1 MSTVS
6 VIFVCVVA
14 AILAAILKQY
24 NATFSLVTVIAA
36 AIIIIAIMASKA
48 ANLFDNV
55 FSVVDDIGET
65 AELLKLLIKAVCI
78 SVLAEISSNI
88 CKDSGNSSLAVC
100 VDVTAKI
107 ILFALAF
114 SLVEYLIT
122 IIQDL
127 FN

>member
-24 NATFSLVTVIAA
+24 NATFSLITIIAA
-36 AIIIIAIMASKA
+36 AIIITTVTASKA
-48 ANLFDNV
+48 IDLFDNM
-55 FSVVDDIGET
+55 FSVVEDIGET

-100 VDVTAKI
+100 VDVTANI

-114 SLVEYLIT
+114 PLVEYLIT

>member
-6 VIFVCVVA
+6 VIFICVVA
-14 AILAAILKQY
+14 AILAAVLKQY

-55 FSVVDDIGET
+55 FSVVDDIGGT

-114 SLVEYLIT
+114 PLIEYLIT

>member
-1 MSTVS
+1 MNTVS

-24 NATFSLVTVIAA
+24 NATFSLITIIAA
-36 AIIIIAIMASKA
+36 AIIITTVTASKA
-48 ANLFDNV
+48 IDLFDNM
-55 FSVVDDIGET
+55 FSVVEDIGGT

-100 VDVTAKI
+100 VDVAAKI

-114 SLVEYLIT
+114 PLVEYLIT

>member
-1 MSTVS
+1 MNTVS

-24 NATFSLVTVIAA
+24 NATFSLITIIAA
-36 AIIIIAIMASKA
+36 AIIITTVTASKA
-48 ANLFDNV
+48 IDLFDNV

-65 AELLKLLIKAVCI
+65 AEFLKLLIKAVCI

-114 SLVEYLIT
+114 PLVEYLIT

>member
-24 NATFSLVTVIAA
+24 NATFSLITIIAA
-36 AIIIIAIMASKA
+36 AIIITTVTASKA
-48 ANLFDNV
+48 IDLFDNM

-65 AELLKLLIKAVCI
+65 AEFLKLLIKAVCI

-114 SLVEYLIT
+114 PLVEYLIT

>member
-6 VIFVCVVA
+6 VIFICVVA
-14 AILAAILKQY
+14 AILAAVLKQY

-55 FSVVDDIGET
+55 FSVVDDIWGT

-114 SLVEYLIT
+114 PLVEYLIT

>member
-6 VIFVCVVA
+6 VIFICVVA
-14 AILAAILKQY
+14 AILAAVLKQY

-65 AELLKLLIKAVCI
+65 EEFLKLLIKAVCI

-100 VDVTAKI
+100 VDVAAKI

-114 SLVEYLIT
+114 PLVEYLIT

>member
-6 VIFVCVVA
+6 VIFICVVA
-14 AILAAILKQY
+14 AILAAVLKQY

-65 AELLKLLIKAVCI
+65 AEFLKLLIKAICI
-78 SVLAEISSNI
+78 SVLAEIAGNI

-107 ILFALAF
+107 ILFTLAF
-114 SLVEYLIT
+114 PLIEYLIT

>member
-24 NATFSLVTVIAA
+24 NATFSLITIIAA
-36 AIIIIAIMASKA
+36 AIIITTVTASKA
-48 ANLFDNV
+48 IDLFDNM
-55 FSVVDDIGET
+55 FSVVEDIGET
-65 AELLKLLIKAVCI
+65 AEFLKLLIKAVCI

-114 SLVEYLIT
+114 PLVEYLIT

>member
-6 VIFVCVVA
+6 VIFICVVA
-14 AILAAILKQY
+14 AILAAVLKQY

-55 FSVVDDIGET
+55 FSVVDDIGGT

-114 SLVEYLIT
+114 PLVEYLIT

>member
-6 VIFVCVVA
+6 VIFICVVA
-14 AILAAILKQY
+14 AILAAVLKQY

-65 AELLKLLIKAVCI
+65 AKFLKLLIKAICI
-78 SVLAEISSNI
+78 SVLAEIAGNI

-107 ILFALAF
+107 ILFTLAF
-114 SLVEYLIT
+114 PLIEYLIT

>member
-1 MSTVS
+1 MNTVS
-6 VIFVCVVA
+6 VIFICVVA
-14 AILAAILKQY
+14 AILAAVLKQY

-65 AELLKLLIKAVCI
+65 AEFLKLLIKAICI
-78 SVLAEISSNI
+78 SVLAEIAGNI

-107 ILFALAF
+107 ILFTLAF
-114 SLVEYLIT
+114 PLIEYLIT

>member
-14 AILAAILKQY
+14 AILAAVLKQY

-65 AELLKLLIKAVCI
+65 AEFLKLLIKAICI
-78 SVLAEISSNI
+78 SVLAEIAGNI

-114 SLVEYLIT
+114 PLVEYLIT

>member
-24 NATFSLVTVIAA
+24 NATFSLITIIAA
-36 AIIIIAIMASKA
+36 AIIIIAIMSSKA

-65 AELLKLLIKAVCI
+65 AEFLKLLIKAVCI

-114 SLVEYLIT
+114 PLVEYLIT

>member
-24 NATFSLVTVIAA
+24 NATFSLITIIAA
-36 AIIIIAIMASKA
+36 AIIITTVTASKA
-48 ANLFDNV
+48 IDLFDNM
-55 FSVVDDIGET
+55 FSVVEDIGGT

-107 ILFALAF
+107 ILFVLAF
-114 SLVEYLIT
+114 PLVEYLIT

>member
-1 MSTVS
+1 MNTVS

-24 NATFSLVTVIAA
+24 NATFSLITIIAA

-65 AELLKLLIKAVCI
+65 AEFLKLLIKAVCI

-114 SLVEYLIT
+114 PLVEYLIT

>member
-6 VIFVCVVA
+6 VIFICVVA
-14 AILAAILKQY
+14 AILAAVLKQY

-65 AELLKLLIKAVCI
+65 AEFLKLLIKAVCI

-114 SLVEYLIT
+114 PLVEYLIT

>member
-14 AILAAILKQY
+14 AILAAVLKQY

-65 AELLKLLIKAVCI
+65 AEFLKLLIKAICI
-78 SVLAEISSNI
+78 SVLAEIAGNI

-114 SLVEYLIT
+114 PLIEYLIT

>member
-6 VIFVCVVA
+6 VIFICVVA
-14 AILAAILKQY
+14 AILAAVLKQY

-65 AELLKLLIKAVCI
+65 AEFLKLLIKAICI
-78 SVLAEISSNI
+78 SVLAEIAGNI

-114 SLVEYLIT
+114 PLVEYLIT

>member
-1 MSTVS
+1 MNTVS

-24 NATFSLVTVIAA
+24 NATFSLITIIAA
-36 AIIIIAIMASKA
+36 AIIITTVTASKA
-48 ANLFDNV
+48 IDLFDNM

-65 AELLKLLIKAVCI
+65 AEFLKLLIKAVCI

-114 SLVEYLIT
+114 PLVEYLIT

>member
-65 AELLKLLIKAVCI
+65 AEFLKLLIKAVCI

-114 SLVEYLIT
+114 PLVEYLIT

>member
-24 NATFSLVTVIAA
+24 NATFSLITIIAA

-65 AELLKLLIKAVCI
+65 AEFLKLLIKAVCI

-114 SLVEYLIT
+114 PLVEYLIT

>member
-6 VIFVCVVA
+6 VIFICVVA
-14 AILAAILKQY
+14 AILAAVLKQY

-65 AELLKLLIKAVCI
+65 AEFLKLLIKAVCI

-100 VDVTAKI
+100 VDVAAKI

-114 SLVEYLIT
+114 PLVEYLIT

>member
-6 VIFVCVVA
+6 VIFICVVA
-14 AILAAILKQY
+14 AILAAVLKQY

-65 AELLKLLIKAVCI
+65 AEFLTLLINAICI
-78 SVLAEISSNI
+78 SVLAEIAGNI
-88 CKDSGNSSLAVC
+88 CTDSGNSSLAVC

-107 ILFALAF
+107 ILFTLAF
-114 SLVEYLIT
+114 PLIEYLIT

>member
-24 NATFSLVTVIAA
+24 NATFSLITIIAA
-36 AIIIIAIMASKA
+36 AIIITTVTASKA
-48 ANLFDNV
+48 INLFDNM
-55 FSVVDDIGET
+55 FSVVEDIGGT

-114 SLVEYLIT
+114 PLVEYLIT

>member
-6 VIFVCVVA
+6 VIFICVVA
-14 AILAAILKQY
+14 AILAAVLKQY

-114 SLVEYLIT
+114 PLVEYLIT